1 MIRLFFLLFV
11 SAAFSQQISRFDK
24 ALIWRDSLLLFSS
37 DSIYSAPISPS
48 RSFSFSSLPLKPNND
63 LPVLKSIIAP
73 VNSQIYFLDPLGG
86 GVFEFQKDSLTRID
100 KSYKHRMQID
110 ATVFVKN
117 DTVFKYGGY
126 GFWSVRNF
134 ITFFDPKSKEWEIL
148 PAQNSDIVPDGTITS
163 KYAIS
168 SEEII
173 FFGGEKLNVF
183 DQVDFSP
190 ANEIWKF
197 NFKDK
202 LWTFLGNSAL
212 NFSDFKAYVQ
222 MGEEILFLDDTNLT
236 LINPFTNKVTIFN
249 NTTLHKKIIFTK
261 NLMPLYSNNQF
272 VSFVNSSITGDI
284 GIEVRG
290 RDEFFGPLVETSKL
304 YNDFNYFWLLL
315 VLPFGFAIAVGLK
328 KYRHYRSRANAMT
341 LEKGGL
347 IYKRIY
353 YSLSVEENGILLCLL
368 GSDGVE
374 TSSIMEIIENPNHNY
389 SHNMRTKNKIIGE
402 LNYKMKTILKMDRDL
417 IEAKKS
423 DKDKRIII
431 YTIDKAFFSH

>member
-236 LINPFTNKVTIFN
+236 LINPFTNKVTKFN
-249 NTTLHKKIIFTK
+249 NTTLHKKIIVTK
-261 NLMPLYSNNQF
+261 NLMPLYNNNQF
-272 VSFVNSSITGDI
+272 VSFVNSSITGTI

-290 RDEFFGPLVETSKL
+290 RDEFFGSILSETKL
-304 YNDFNYFWLLL
+304 YNDFNYLWLLGL
-315 VLPFGFAIAVGLK
+315 FPLLGFGYYSFKAFRKLK
-328 KYRHYRSRANAMT
+328 AQSNAMR
-341 LEKGGL
+341 LHRDG
-347 IYKRIY
+347 IVYKNIF
-353 YSLSVEENGILLCLL
+353 YSLSDHEYGILQCLL
-368 GSDGVE
+368 DAAFVDTSTILEIVE
-374 TSSIMEIIENPNHNY
+374 NKDHNY

-402 LNYKMKTILKMDRDL
+402 LNYKLKTILKIDEDL
-417 IEAKKS
+417 VVSKKS
-423 DKDKRIII
+423 NKDRRIII
-431 YTIDKAFFSH
+431 YTIDKSFFSL

>member
-11 SAAFSQQISRFDK
+11 SAAFSQQISRFDN

-37 DSIYSAPISPS
+37 DSIYSSPISPS
-48 RSFSFSSLPLKPNND
+48 RSFSFSSLPLKPNKD
-63 LPVLKSIIAP
+63 LPVLKSIITP
-73 VNSQIYFLDPLGG
+73 LDSQIYFLDGMGG

-134 ITFFDPKSKEWEIL
+134 ITFFDPNSKEWEIL
-148 PAQNSDIVPDGTITS
+148 PAQNSDIIPDGTIAS
-163 KYAIS
+163 MYAIS
-168 SEEII
+168 SDEII
-173 FFGGEKLNVF
+173 FLGGEKLNVF
-183 DQVDFSP
+183 DQQDFSP

-202 LWTFLGNSAL
+202 LWTFLGNSTL
-212 NFSDFKAYVQ
+212 NFSDFKAHVQ
-222 MGEEILFLDDTNLT
+222 MGEEILFLDDTDLI
-236 LINPFTNKVTIFN
+236 LINPFTNKVAKFN
-249 NTTLHKKIIFTK
+249 NTTLHKKIITTK
-261 NLMPLYSNNQF
+261 NLMPLYSNYQF
-272 VSFVNSSITGDI
+272 VSFVNSSITGAI
-284 GIEVRG
+284 GIVVRG

-315 VLPFGFAIAVGLK
+315 VLPFGFAIAMGVK
-328 KYRHYRSRANAMT
+328 KYKHYLSRANSIT
-341 LEKGGL
+341 VKKGGL
-347 IYKRIY
+347 IYKKIY
-353 YSLSVEENGILLCLL
+353 YSLTIQENGILLCLL
-368 GSDGVE
+368 GSEGVE
-374 TSSIMEIIENPNHNY
+374 TSSIMQFVENPNHNY

-402 LNYKMKTILKMDRDL
+402 LNYKLKTILKIEKDL
-417 IEAKKS
+417 ILAAKS

-431 YTIDKAFFSH
+431 YTIDKTFFSY

>member
-24 ALIWRDSLLLFSS
+24 ALIWRDSLLLISN
-37 DSIYSAPISPS
+37 DSIYSSPISPS
-48 RSFSFSSLPLKPNND
+48 RSFSFSSLPLKSNKD
-63 LPVLKSIIAP
+63 LPVLKSIITP
-73 VNSQIYFLDPLGG
+73 LDSQIYFLDGMGG
-86 GVFEFQKDSLTRID
+86 GVYEFQKDSLIRID

-134 ITFFDPKSKEWEIL
+134 ITFFDPNSKEWEIL
-148 PAQNSDIVPDGTITS
+148 PAQNSDIIPGGTIAS

-168 SEEII
+168 SDEII
-173 FFGGEKLNVF
+173 FLGGEKLNVF

-202 LWTFLGNSAL
+202 IWTFLGNSTL

-222 MGEEILFLDDTNLT
+222 MGEEILFLDDTDLT
-236 LINPFTNKVTIFN
+236 LINPFKNKVTKFS
-249 NTTLHKKIIFTK
+249 NTTLHKKFIVAK

-272 VSFVNSSITGDI
+272 VSFVSSSITGAI

-290 RDEFFGPLVETSKL
+290 RDEFFGPLLETSKL

-315 VLPFGFAIAVGLK
+315 VLPFGFAIAMGVK
-328 KYRHYRSRANAMT
+328 KYKRYQSRANSMT

-353 YSLSVEENGILLCLL
+353 YSLTVEENGILLCLL

-402 LNYKMKTILKMDRDL
+402 LNYKLKTILKINKDL
-417 IEAKKS
+417 ILAAKS

-431 YTIDKAFFSH
+431 YTIDKTFFSY

>member
-1 MIRLFFLLFV
+1 MMRLFFLLFV
-11 SAAFSQQISRFDK
+11 SAAFSQQISRFDN

-37 DSIYSAPISPS
+37 DSIYSSPISPS
-48 RSFSFSSLPLKPNND
+48 RSFSFSSLPLKPNKD
-63 LPVLKSIIAP
+63 LPVLKSIITP
-73 VNSQIYFLDPLGG
+73 LDSQIYFLDGMGG

-134 ITFFDPKSKEWEIL
+134 ITFFDPNSKEWEIL
-148 PAQNSDIVPDGTITS
+148 PAQNSDIIPDGTIAS
-163 KYAIS
+163 MYAIS
-168 SEEII
+168 SDEII
-173 FFGGEKLNVF
+173 FLGGEKLNVF
-183 DQVDFSP
+183 DQQDFSP

-202 LWTFLGNSAL
+202 LWTFLGNSTL
-212 NFSDFKAYVQ
+212 NFSDFKAHVQ
-222 MGEEILFLDDTNLT
+222 MGEEILFLDDTDLI
-236 LINPFTNKVTIFN
+236 LINPFTNKVAKFN
-249 NTTLHKKIIFTK
+249 NTTLHKKIITTK
-261 NLMPLYSNNQF
+261 NLMPLYSNYQF
-272 VSFVNSSITGDI
+272 VSFVNSSITGAI

-315 VLPFGFAIAVGLK
+315 VLPFGFAIAMGVK
-328 KYRHYRSRANAMT
+328 KYKHYRSRANSIT
-341 LEKGGL
+341 VKKGGL

-353 YSLSVEENGILLCLL
+353 YSLTIQENGILLCLL
-368 GSDGVE
+368 GSEGVE
-374 TSSIMEIIENPNHNY
+374 TSSIMQFVENPNHNY

-402 LNYKMKTILKMDRDL
+402 LNYKLKTILKIEKDL
-417 IEAKKS
+417 ILAAKS

-431 YTIDKAFFSH
+431 YTIDKTFFSY

>member
-11 SAAFSQQISRFDK
+11 SAAFSQQISRFDN

-37 DSIYSAPISPS
+37 DSIYSSPISPS
-48 RSFSFSSLPLKPNND
+48 RSFSFSSLPLKPNKD
-63 LPVLKSIIAP
+63 LPVLKSIITP
-73 VNSQIYFLDPLGG
+73 LDSQIYFLDGMGG

-134 ITFFDPKSKEWEIL
+134 ITFFDPISKEWEIL
-148 PAQNSDIVPDGTITS
+148 PAQNSDIIPDGTIAS
-163 KYAIS
+163 MYAIS
-168 SEEII
+168 SDEII
-173 FFGGEKLNVF
+173 FLGGEKLNVF
-183 DQVDFSP
+183 DQQDFSP

-202 LWTFLGNSAL
+202 LWTFLGNSTL
-212 NFSDFKAYVQ
+212 NFSDFKAHVQ
-222 MGEEILFLDDTNLT
+222 MGEEILFLDDTDLI
-236 LINPFTNKVTIFN
+236 LINPFTNKVAKFN
-249 NTTLHKKIIFTK
+249 NTTLHKKIITTK
-261 NLMPLYSNNQF
+261 NLMPLYSNYQF
-272 VSFVNSSITGDI
+272 ISFVNSSITGAI

-315 VLPFGFAIAVGLK
+315 VLPFGFAIAMGVK
-328 KYRHYRSRANAMT
+328 KYNHYRSRANSIT
-341 LEKGGL
+341 VKKGGL

-353 YSLSVEENGILLCLL
+353 YSLTIQENGILLCLL
-368 GSDGVE
+368 GSEGVE
-374 TSSIMEIIENPNHNY
+374 TSSIMQFVENPNHNY

-402 LNYKMKTILKMDRDL
+402 LNYKLKTILKIEKDL
-417 IEAKKS
+417 IYATKS

-431 YTIDKAFFSH
+431 YAIDKTFFSY